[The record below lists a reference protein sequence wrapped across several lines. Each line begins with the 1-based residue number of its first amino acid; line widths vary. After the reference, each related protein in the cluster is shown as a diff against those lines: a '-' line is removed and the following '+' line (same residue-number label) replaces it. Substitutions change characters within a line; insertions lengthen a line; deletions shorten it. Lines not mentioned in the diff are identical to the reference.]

1 MRRSLWQ
8 LRRCFPSY
16 LDKRPKRS
24 VKSGEDIGA
33 AAIGWRKVAPPVV
46 MSKKSSQRS
55 WNWMSNYDPGFQ
67 KRKDT
72 AAAAK
77 NALLQKFKAAAEDPK
92 IAQRQAERM
101 AINEARVVRRAERK
115 AARLKR
121 ETELAEEV
129 VSAAEREA
137 LAQLEAKTAAT
148 LLAAEQ
154 VEREAAI
161 VAEKKAER
169 DARYAAR
176 KADKKLRR
184 HNH

>member
-1 MRRSLWQ
+1 
-8 LRRCFPSY
+8 
-16 LDKRPKRS
+16 
-24 VKSGEDIGA
+24 
-33 AAIGWRKVAPPVV
+33 
-46 MSKKSSQRS
+46 
-55 WNWMSNYDPGFQ
+55 MSNYDPDLQ

-77 NALLQKFKAAAEDPK
+77 KALLQKFQAAAEDPK
-92 IAQRQAERM
+92 IARRQAERM
-101 AINEARVVRRAERK
+101 ATNEARMVRKAERE

-129 VSAAEREA
+129 VRAAEREP
-137 LAQLEAKTAAT
+137 LARLEAEKAAT

-161 VAEKKAER
+161 AAEKKAQR

-176 KADKKLRR
+176 KVDKKVRR
-184 HNH
+184 RGY